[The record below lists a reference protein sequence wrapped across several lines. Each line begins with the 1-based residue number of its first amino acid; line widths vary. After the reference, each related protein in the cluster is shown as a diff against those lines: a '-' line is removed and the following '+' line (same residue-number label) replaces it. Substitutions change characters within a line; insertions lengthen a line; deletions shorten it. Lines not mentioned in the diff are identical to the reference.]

1 MSARILFISI
11 AISALVSACS
21 TTQENPIY
29 QQNAKY
35 KVHSPYSTSSES
47 TAGQATTSYASYSN
61 STPTVY
67 TNSSTPQI
75 YHAST
80 NHFGEVSHT
89 QVNHSCLDKE
99 GNRKLIGTGVG
110 GAVGALAGNEIIGGT
125 KGVIIGAVVGGAA
138 GYGAGDISVNCDPIP
153 VQPQTHSS
161 MPASYSYTSQQSVP
175 ATTSYSSTTYAA
187 STAHTGYPTTVQA
200 ETVTAAPS
208 ATVTSES
215 YNAPTDMAY
224 GDTIGTPGYHAMQAN
239 GELDETRT
247 ASISLP
253 DPSPM
258 NVPATPIP
266 SPEPAPVAAAR
277 PNTGYPQYTSQAY
290 PAPSTPSTPQYQSL
304 PQAAPAPAPVQQLA
318 QSDGNMHLV
327 VEGDTVYSLSRKL
340 CVGVEDIRQLNNL
353 NGAFNIRLDEY
364 IRLPASRC

>member
-1 MSARILFISI
+1 MSARILFLSV

-29 QQNAKY
+29 QQSAKY
-35 KVHSPYSTSSES
+35 KVHSPYSAS
-47 TAGQATTSYASYSN
+47 TGTTTGQATTSYASYST

-67 TNSSTPQI
+67 TDSTTPQV

-80 NHFGEVSHT
+80 SRTGEVSYS

-110 GAVGALAGNEIIGGT
+110 GAVGALAGSEIIGGT
-125 KGVIIGAVVGGAA
+125 KGAVIGAVVGGAA
-138 GYGAGDISVNCDPIP
+138 GYGVGDISVNCDPIP
-153 VQPQTHSS
+153 VQPETYRST
-161 MPASYSYTSQQSVP
+161 PANHTYTSQHHSPQ
-175 ATTSYSSTTYAA
+175 TTTYSSSTNAA
-187 STAHTGYPTTVQA
+187 STTHTGYPTTVQA
-200 ETVTAAPS
+200 ETVTAASS
-208 ATVTSES
+208 ATVSSES
-215 YNAPTDMAY
+215 YNAPTDIAY

-247 ASISLP
+247 ASIALP
-253 DPSPM
+253 DPSPS
-258 NVPATPIP
+258 NVSATPIP
-266 SPEPAPVAAAR
+266 SPAPVTAPAPR

-290 PAPSTPSTPQYQSL
+290 PAPNTPSTPQYQSL
-304 PQAAPAPAPVQQLA
+304 PQAVPAPAPVQQLA
-318 QSDGNMHLV
+318 QSGGNMHLV

-364 IRLPASRC
+364 IRLPNSRC